1 MTDKTPHAEKATALA
16 HSGGSIGSIGLA
28 PEQAHA
34 EGVYHGIC
42 RGYKGQHEAE
52 YLREYPRLLAMR
64 AQRDKLLRFT
74 PTFAVAII
82 AKLMKELQ
90 AFEDYMHSLTE
101 VKWDQLAHNT
111 VVTVGKNAML
121 DAALAGSSYTVA
133 GPYMGL
139 IGAVGYSAIVAG
151 DTMTS
156 HAGWT
161 EGGGTNAPT
170 YTGPRKTIAW
180 SAASA
185 GSKAPSSAPVFA
197 ITGSGTAKGVFLVY
211 GSGAVATLDST
222 AGVLFSA
229 GLFSGG
235 DQAVVNTNTLTVT
248 YSIGL

>member
-1 MTDKTPHAEKATALA
+1 MTKQT
-16 HSGGSIGSIGLA
+16 HSERANAQTMAGSAVGIVAGL

-42 RGYKGQHEAE
+42 RGYKPEHERE
-52 YLREYPRLLAMR
+52 YLRAFPRLLAMR
-64 AQRDKLLRFT
+64 VKRDKYLRYV
-74 PTFAVAII
+74 PTFAVGMM
-82 AKLMKELQ
+82 AKFLKELADFE
-90 AFEDYMHSLTE
+90 AFMHSLTE

-121 DAALAGSSYTVA
+121 DAALAGSAYTVT

-139 IGAVGYSAIVAG
+139 IGAVSYTAIAAA
-151 DTMTS
+151 DTMSS

-161 EGGGTNAPT
+161 EAGTVNAPT
-170 YTGPRKTIAW
+170 YTAPRKTISW

-185 GSKAPSSAPVFA
+185 GSKAPSAAPVFA
-197 ITGSGTAKGVFLVY
+197 ITGTGTAKGVFMAY
-211 GSGAVATLDST
+211 GTGALSTIDNT
-222 AGVLFSA
+222 AGTLFSA

>member
-1 MTDKTPHAEKATALA
+1 MNHAEKMNATAMAASALGHTA
-16 HSGGSIGSIGLA
+16 GA
-28 PEQAHA
+28 AEQCRA

-42 RGYKGQHEAE
+42 RGYKAEHEKE

-64 AQRDKLLRFT
+64 AKRDRLLRYT
-74 PTFAVAII
+74 PTFAVP
-82 AKLMKELQ
+82 LMRAFLAELQ

-101 VKWDQLAHNT
+101 VKWDQLAYNT

-121 DAALAGSSYTVA
+121 DNALAGSSYTVT

-139 IGAVGYSAIVAG
+139 IGAVGYSAIAAG
-151 DTMTS
+151 DTMSS

-161 EGGGTNAPT
+161 EAGDANAPT
-170 YTGPRKTIAW
+170 YTGPRKTISW
-180 SAASA
+180 SAASS
-185 GSKAPSSAPVFA
+185 GSKAPSSAPVFS
-197 ITGSGTAKGVFLVY
+197 ITGTGTAKGVFMVF
-211 GSGAVATLDST
+211 GSGALSTIDNT
-222 AGVLFSA
+222 AGTLFSA